1 MGRNRSSGGQSA
13 SATAGR
19 SRRAGCVFRLILP
32 AVAGL
37 TLCVYAAG
45 WLIAWWNGAPAVQ
58 NLALPP
64 RPVAAGEVTLV
75 ADLTG
80 RDPAGKPV
88 LHHAVFD
95 RLLRLI
101 DDAGDV
107 LILDQFL
114 VNEFMTGASGA
125 PVPRDLSGELVA
137 ALVRKQ
143 AATPRLRVLFITD
156 PVNGCYRPGCPP
168 VLAPLVKAG
177 IPVLVTDLDALPDR
191 NWLVCPFQRVLGP
204 LLDSLA
210 PTRAASLPNPFG
222 RDAGGMSAADWCR
235 LLTFKANHRKVAAC
249 RTRNGRYEAL
259 VASGNPHS
267 ASAAH
272 GNLAVWL
279 TGAAAGDILRAET
292 DLARGILLRSP
303 DSCYTAPVPPWQLL
317 RDLDSWPLPPPNSPS
332 GRTGDRPVAP
342 TPHAPRTGDRPV
354 APTIYYL
361 TDARIGDTVDR
372 LLAEA
377 GPGDRV
383 DALLFQL
390 ADPRVIRAFQ
400 DAAARGAQV
409 RLLLDSNDS
418 AFGRDKRGLPNR
430 VVAAAMYEWAGRHR
444 APLTLRWFATAGE
457 QGHFKALRVAASGA
471 TGRHDALLTG
481 SANFTG
487 RNLRGLTLESDLLL
501 SPAGA
506 AGRQFDGIFAC
517 LWENRDGVVYSEPYP
532 TRALAPGP
540 ARWARQL
547 AAAWAG
553 ITGFCTY

>member
-1 MGRNRSSGGQSA
+1 MGRNRSSGGNSA

-19 SRRAGCVFRLILP
+19 SRRAGCGFRLIPP
-32 AVAGL
+32 AVAVL
-37 TLCVYAAG
+37 VLCVYAAG

-64 RPVAAGEVTLV
+64 RPVAAGDVTLV
-75 ADLTG
+75 TDLTG

-88 LHHAVFD
+88 LRHAVFD

-101 DDAGDV
+101 DEAGDV
-107 LILDQFL
+107 LVLDQFL
-114 VNEFMTGASGA
+114 VNEFMAGASGA

-137 ALVRKQ
+137 ALARKQ

-204 LLDSLA
+204 LFDTLA
-210 PTRAASLPNPFG
+210 LTRTAGLPNPFG
-222 RDAGGMSAADWCR
+222 REAGGMSAADWCR

-249 RTRNGRYEAL
+249 RARNGRYEAL

-279 TGAAAGDILRAET
+279 TGPAAGDILRAEV

-303 DSCYTAPVPPWQLL
+303 DSCHTPVPPWQLL
-317 RDLDSWPLPPPNSPS
+317 RDLDSWPLPPPDN
-332 GRTGDRPVAP
+332 RTGDRPVVP
-342 TPHAPRTGDRPV
+342 LRTGYRPV
-354 APTIYYL
+354 APTVYYL
-361 TDARIGDTVDR
+361 TDARIGDTIDR

-430 VVAAAMYEWAGRHR
+430 VVAAAMHEWAVRRG

-457 QGHFKALRVAASGA
+457 QGHFKALRVAGA
-471 TGRHDALLTG
+471 GAAGRHDALLTG

-506 AGRQFDGIFAC
+506 AGRQFDGIFSR
-517 LWENRDGVVYSEPYP
+517 LWENQDGVVYSEPYSA
-532 TRALAPGP
+532 RALAPGP